1 MAEWARV
8 VNTTIKK
15 YIRKEEVNTLRN
27 RKLTA
32 LLKEKGRITY
42 NHSGE
47 SLDWKVRYKQAPLM
61 GFADADTLTFPR
73 RTRRK
78 TATLGWRGYA
88 LAESMTQK
96 EKLMNRSTEAIIKLF
111 SSIAEDMME
120 EAGELF
126 GDELYIDGNATGNSK
141 RFHGIESFLGGT
153 TSTGSDDVALNA
165 DTYAGLNCALAAYGG
180 TWTGTWPTGTG
191 DSEYDFWTPVL
202 VNYLSSGIVGTGD
215 TWATQGAEAIRFG
228 VIKCQRNKSKA
239 GALDLILLNSA
250 LYEGLL
256 NQLDSKE
263 RFISRPGRNEGSLA
277 KLGFTDALN
286 FDGVDVSW
294 EYGIPATIGYGF
306 NLDKMELCS
315 LQSQI
320 FVPEGPEYDMASAS
334 WRFAL
339 HCYGNLKCN
348 PRNFLKLDDYAT

>member
-1 MAEWARV
+1 MAEWSRI
-8 VNTTIKK
+8 VNTTIRK

-32 LLKEKGRITY
+32 MLKERGRITY

-78 TATLGWRGYA
+78 TANIPWRGYA

-96 EKLMNRSTEAIIKLF
+96 EKLMNRSTEAIIKLY
-111 SSIAEDMME
+111 SSITEDMME

-126 GDELYIDGNATGNSK
+126 GDELYIDGNASGNSK
-141 RFHGIESFLGGT
+141 RMHGVESFMAET
-153 TSTGSDDVALNA
+153 TPASSANIA
-165 DTYAGLNCALAAYGG
+165 APNDTYAGLSTVLGTYGG
-180 TWTGTWPTGTG
+180 TWSGTWPSGTG
-191 DSEYDFWTPVL
+191 DTEYDFWSPVL
-202 VNYLSSGIVGTGD
+202 VNYTSSGLVGTGD
-215 TWATQGAEAIRFG
+215 TWATQGVEALRFG
-228 VIKCQRNKSKA
+228 LIKCQRNKTKK
-239 GALDLILLNSA
+239 GGVDLVILEST
-250 LYEGLL
+250 LYEELL
-256 NQLDSKE
+256 NQLDDKE
-263 RFISRPGRNEGSLA
+263 RFVSRPGRNEGSLA
-277 KLGFTDALN
+277 KLGFNDVVS
-286 FDGVDVSW
+286 FDGVDVCW
-294 EYGIPATIGYGF
+294 EYGVPSTIGYGF

-315 LQSQI
+315 LQSQL

-339 HCYGNLKCN
+339 HCYGNIKYN
-348 PRNFLKLDDYAT
+348 PRYFMKLDNYQ

>member
-1 MAEWARV
+1 MAEWARI
-8 VNTTIKK
+8 VNTTIRK

-78 TATLGWRGYA
+78 TANLDWRGYA

-96 EKLMNRSTEAIIKLF
+96 EKLMNRSTEAIIKLY

-153 TSTGSDDVALNA
+153 TADGTADVALNA
-165 DTYAGLNCALAAYGG
+165 DTYAGINCALGNYGG
-180 TWTGTWPTGTG
+180 TWSGTWPNGQG

-202 VNYLSSGIVGTGD
+202 VNYLSSGIGGSGD
-215 TWATQGAEAIRFG
+215 TWLTQGVEALRFG
-228 VIKCQRNKSKA
+228 IIKCQRNKSKK
-239 GALDLILLNSA
+239 GALDLILLTSQ

-263 RFISRPGRNEGSLA
+263 RFVSRPGRNEGSLA
-277 KLGFTDALN
+277 KLGFTDVLN
-286 FDGVDVSW
+286 FDGVDISW
-294 EYGIPATIGYGF
+294 EYGVPATIGYGF
-306 NLDKMELCS
+306 NMDKMELCS
-315 LQSQI
+315 LQSQL

-339 HCYGNLKCN
+339 HCYGNIKYN
-348 PRNFLKLDDYAT
+348 PRHFMKLDDYAT